1 FVNIRASFFYNC
13 KVFNQV
19 HWLRLAMGLAL
30 FDHKLAKSAIPPCTT
45 CGVDSHAFNKK
56 TLLKNNNLL
65 LILNDTQ
72 YINITP

>member
-1 FVNIRASFFYNC
+1 
-13 KVFNQV
+13 
-19 HWLRLAMGLAL
+19 MGLAL